1 MYLVGTKDH
10 IEELLIKL
18 STLGV
23 ADLLDLVGELA
34 LLVLLHLLVG
44 HVVKVEERLELRL
57 LTAKGLIGIE
67 DYDAVLGGV
76 LKLRLLILIGHKVH
90 IDRGPVELNT
100 SLAWR
105 VSVKLCQCTGYERIG
120 DNVVSV
126 DKLGIGPL
134 ELLHLLGYLLVV
146 HGGLIVGKG
155 VLAAENVVAQGGD
168 QCQVEGDGHLIL
180 QKLISLVELLW
191 HNRLTDGL

>member
-1 MYLVGTKDH
+1 MYLVGTKDP

-23 ADLLDLVGELA
+23 TDLLDLVGELA

-76 LKLRLLILIGHKVH
+76 LKLRLLLFIGHKVH
-90 IDRGPVELNT
+90 IDRGTVELNT
-100 SLAWR
+100 SLARR

-134 ELLHLLGYLLVV
+134 ELLHLLGYLSIV
-146 HGGLIVGKG
+146 HGGLVVGKG